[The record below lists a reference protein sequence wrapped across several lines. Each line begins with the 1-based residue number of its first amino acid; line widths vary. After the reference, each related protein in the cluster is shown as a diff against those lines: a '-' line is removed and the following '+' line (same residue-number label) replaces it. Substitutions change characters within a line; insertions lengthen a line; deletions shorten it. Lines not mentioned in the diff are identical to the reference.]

1 VPAEERTYLITGANT
16 GIGLATAKELARR
29 GGTVLVGARSA
40 DKGRAAVDAI
50 VEDTGNERVE
60 LIPVDLGDLTSVAS
74 SARAFLDS
82 GRPLH
87 VLVNNAGV
95 GGQKGT
101 TAQGFEIHFGVN
113 HLGHF
118 LLTNLLLDRLRES
131 ARSAGRPSRVVNV
144 SSDAHYQAGGVP
156 FDDLQR
162 DPSLTG
168 VKEYAVSKLCNVL
181 FAEELA
187 RRVPADEVVSVSLHP
202 GVIASDIWRRVPGP
216 ARWLMK
222 RFMKSTEE
230 GAETSVFCA
239 TAPEVDGHSGAFYD
253 SCKVKA
259 ASPVVTPELGRLLW
273 DRSEEWTK
281 ELRPGTR

>member
-1 VPAEERTYLITGANT
+1 MPAEERTYLITGANT

-29 GGTVLVGARSA
+29 GGRVLVGARSA
-40 DKGRAAVDAI
+40 EKGRAAVDAI
-50 VEDTGNERVE
+50 VRDTGNERVDV
-60 LIPVDLGDLTSVAS
+60 LTVDLGDLASVV
-74 SARAFLDS
+74 SAARGFFDS

-95 GGQKGT
+95 GGQKGR

-156 FDDLQR
+156 FDDLR
-162 DPSLTG
+162 SEPSLTG

-187 RRVPADEVVSVSLHP
+187 RRVPADELVSVSLHP

-222 RFMKSTEE
+222 RFMKSTDE

-239 TAPEVDGHSGAFYD
+239 TAPEVDTTTGAFYD
-253 SCKVKA
+253 NCRVKA

-273 DRSEEWTK
+273 ERSEEWTK
-281 ELRPGTR
+281 EFRPGTR